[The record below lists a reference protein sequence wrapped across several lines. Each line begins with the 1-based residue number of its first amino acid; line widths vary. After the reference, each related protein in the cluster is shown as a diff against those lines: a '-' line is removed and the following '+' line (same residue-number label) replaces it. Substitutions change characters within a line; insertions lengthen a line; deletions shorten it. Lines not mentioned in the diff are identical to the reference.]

1 MLILR
6 THEGATQSSRW
17 PWRSVGEG
25 RGLWRI
31 WRGFLSAP
39 PFGSN
44 GRWPRRSPTRD
55 AMWPRPFCARGEGQ
69 PEVPMYE
76 ESAQL
81 TAEWA
86 REMAIA
92 DEQLS
97 PALSLSPD
105 RSGGADERAH
115 KQIAEIDAGITEID
129 QRLKVASRHIFALAR
144 PDPLSIEDWIQLL
157 HPDEALVL
165 VLTGHGEETFV
176 GVHARCGARQPLA
189 RHGAT
194 LSEADQM
201 EGVLAEEFGPDVSAQ
216 RTASG
221 RGRDRIEL
229 ASDVSACVPCCGWER
244 CHILQ
249 WHTAKVPRNSH
260 YIGKRTRRI

>member
-1 MLILR
+1 
-6 THEGATQSSRW
+6 
-17 PWRSVGEG
+17 
-25 RGLWRI
+25 
-31 WRGFLSAP
+31 
-39 PFGSN
+39 
-44 GRWPRRSPTRD
+44 
-55 AMWPRPFCARGEGQ
+55 
-69 PEVPMYE
+69 MYE

-105 RSGGADERAH
+105 RPGGADERAH

-176 GVHARCGARQPLA
+176 WAFMRDVAPDSRWRGTAPRSARPIRWKVFLPRSSAPTSVPNALPLA
-189 RHGAT
+189 AG
-194 LSEADQM
+194 
-201 EGVLAEEFGPDVSAQ
+201 G
-216 RTASG
+216 
-221 RGRDRIEL
+221 IE
-229 ASDVSACVPCCGWER
+229 
-244 CHILQ
+244 
-249 WHTAKVPRNSH
+249 
-260 YIGKRTRRI
+260 